1 MQVYLL
7 FDIDLMQPEAKLE
20 GETFLYPPKF
30 KINKLINSFK
40 NA

>member
-1 MQVYLL
+1 MRVYLL
-7 FDIDLMQPEAKLE
+7 FDMDLMQPEAKPE
-20 GETFLYPPKF
+20 EETFWYSPKL